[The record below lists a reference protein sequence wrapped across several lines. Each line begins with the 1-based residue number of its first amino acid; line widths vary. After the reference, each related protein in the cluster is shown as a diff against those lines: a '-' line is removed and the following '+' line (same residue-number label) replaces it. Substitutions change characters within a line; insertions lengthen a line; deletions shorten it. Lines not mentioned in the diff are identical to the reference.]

1 MRVMLVSKAMVVGPY
16 QKKAEELARMPDVE
30 LLVVVPRVWQEPRGT
45 VQVLERQ
52 YTEGYDLLEAPMYL
66 NGKYHYHFYPT
77 IGRIARR
84 FRPDVFHIDEEPYNF
99 ATWHA
104 MQAGKQVGAKMC
116 FFTWQNIPKHYP
128 PPFAQME
135 RAVYAGVHAGIA
147 GNQAGLEILRDKGFG
162 KPAVVIPQFGFDP
175 LIYQPPPPKPR
186 PANHIPTIGY
196 IGRLVEEKGVQVLL
210 EAVALLRPHYRVEI
224 IGTGYYR
231 TELEVL
237 ASRLGIRDRIAFR
250 NSVAALKVPEAL
262 NGFDV
267 LVIPSLTRA
276 NWMEQFGRVIVEAM
290 GCEVPVIGS
299 DSGEIPNVIGDA
311 GIIVPEG
318 NAEQLALRLHEL
330 LEDREMRRDLAMR
343 GRQRMLTQYT
353 QRQVAQRHYQLYL
366 SMLYGTV
373 PHEMAP
379 PLSPLPSVAA
389 PPASQH
395 AALSPTE
402 EIPLPLSQS
411 RPART
416 PRPVPEPAPATF
428 RARPRP
434 RPRPEP
440 FALPDLPP
448 APSDDFSDDLL
459 DDEAYLPQ
467 YGRGAARSFPTLRDA
482 PEPDAEPFEDVAE
495 ETAEDAPA
503 EAEPTIPDWWPRRDS
518 SPTHKPQRSWWYDR

>member
-1 MRVMLVSKAMVVGPY
+1 MRVMLLSKAMVVGPY

-30 LLVVVPRVWQEPRGT
+30 LLVVVPHVWQEPRGN

-52 YTEGYDLLEAPMYL
+52 YTEGYDLLEAPIYL

-77 IGRIARR
+77 INRIVRR
-84 FRPDVFHIDEEPYNF
+84 FRPDIFHIDEEPYNF

-116 FFTWQNIPKHYP
+116 FFTWQNIPKRYP

-147 GNQAGLEILRDKGFG
+147 GNQAALEIMRAKGFG

-330 LEDREMRRDLAMR
+330 LEDREMRRDLATR

-366 SMLYGTV
+366 SMLYGTAPYEAASPLAPV
-373 PHEMAP
+373 IAP
-379 PLSPLPSVAA
+379 PVPLRAA
-389 PPASQH
+389 QP
-395 AALSPTE
+395 PTE
-402 EIPLPLSQS
+402 ELPLTPPRSVRS
-411 RPART
+411 PRPAS
-416 PRPVPEPAPATF
+416 EPAPVAS
-428 RARPRP
+428 RPRYRS

-440 FALPDLPP
+440 VAFPDLPP

-459 DDEAYLPQ
+459 DDEAYAPQ
-467 YGRGAARSFPTLRDA
+467 HGRGVTRLFPTLRDA
-482 PEPDAEPFEDVAE
+482 PEPDAEPFEEGEMAE
-495 ETAEDAPA
+495 EMLEDAPA
-503 EAEPTIPDWWPRRDS
+503 ETEPTIPDWWPKRELP
-518 SPTHKPQRSWWYDR
+518 PTHKPQRSWWYDR

>member
-1 MRVMLVSKAMVVGPY
+1 MRVMLLSKAMVVGPY

-30 LLVVVPRVWQEPRGT
+30 LLVVVPHVWQEPRGN

-66 NGKYHYHFYPT
+66 NGKYHYHYYPT

-147 GNQAGLEILRDKGFG
+147 GNQAGLEIMRDKGFA

-231 TELEVL
+231 TELEIL
-237 ASRLGIRDRIAFR
+237 ASRLGIRDRITFR

-267 LVIPSLTRA
+267 LVVPSLTRA

-290 GCEVPVIGS
+290 GCEVPVVGS

-330 LEDREMRRDLAMR
+330 LEDREMRRDLATR
-343 GRQRMLTQYT
+343 GRQRMLTQFT

-366 SMLYGTV
+366 SMLYGTMPYEV
-373 PHEMAP
+373 AP
-379 PLSPLPSVAA
+379 PLPPVIAPLAPLALPRAA
-389 PPASQH
+389 Q
-395 AALSPTE
+395 SPTE
-402 EIPLPLSQS
+402 ELPLSPPPPPPLH
-411 RPART
+411 PA
-416 PRPVPEPAPATF
+416 PEPAPATY
-428 RARPRP
+428 RSRPRP
-434 RPRPEP
+434 RPKPIVR
-440 FALPDLPP
+440 PDLPP
-448 APSDDFSDDLL
+448 APSADFSDDFL
-459 DDEAYLPQ
+459 DDEAYMPG
-467 YGRGAARSFPTLRDA
+467 YRRTAARLFPTLQDA
-482 PEPDAEPFEDVAE
+482 PEPDAEPFVE
-495 ETAEDAPA
+495 EMPEEAPA
-503 EAEPTIPDWWPRRDS
+503 EAEPTIPDWWPKRES